1 MEKVLINGVEYT
13 SLDVDIPILLN
24 DYQLG
29 ILENS
34 YKRYSDAC
42 TVDGCP
48 CDDSIENY
56 LGMNILSSIVGIHLE
71 KFLKGLN

>member
-1 MEKVLINGVEYT
+1 MEKVLINGTEYT
-13 SLDVDIPILLN
+13 SLNVEIPLLLN
-24 DYQLG
+24 CNQLG

-42 TVDGCP
+42 TADGCP

-56 LGMNILSSIVGIHLE
+56 LSLHILSSILNINLE
-71 KFLKGLN
+71 KFLRELS